1 MEMCESSSILQTF
14 FESMNFHSKNEASG
28 LLKIRD
34 AGRGGG
40 YFSFQTNLIFLMFS
54 EDFGSGL
61 QVSTKVAKYMESLTK
76 QLKIRSGELK
86 GIPPD

>member
-1 MEMCESSSILQTF
+1 
-14 FESMNFHSKNEASG
+14 MNFHSKSEASS
-28 LLKIRD
+28 LSKIRD

-40 YFSFQTNLIFLMFS
+40 YFSFQTNFIFLMFS

-61 QVSTKVAKYMESLTK
+61 QVSTKVLNFAESLTK
-76 QLKIRSGELK
+76 QLKIPSGELK